1 MLILFICFCRLVPGE
16 RIFSR
21 FFHGS
26 KWNTGS
32 SLCRKQRQNGWC
44 ARGSA
49 GDSNVTVAQAQCGL
63 SIARKANLL
72 LPHPPRLHSTR
83 RSCVLQTET
92 PGHLPNQKEPS
103 RKTQVEDWN
112 SLHSFPK
119 HHGWGYLL
127 TVLLSVLSVC
137 SADTSAA
144 LLLREKLKVVL
155 YFNSSLNQNYERIHT
170 GQN

>member
-1 MLILFICFCRLVPGE
+1 MGASETRGHPFAGSRSRTGDVHESRLVTVTWQWRRPSAA
-16 RIFSR
+16 R
-21 FFHGS
+21 
-26 KWNTGS
+26 
-32 SLCRKQRQNGWC
+32 QRRC
-44 ARGSA
+44 S
-49 GDSNVTVAQAQCGL
+49 CGL
-63 SIARKANLL
+63 SIARNANLL

-112 SLHSFPK
+112 SLHSFLK

-144 LLLREKLKVVL
+144 LLLREKLKVAL
-155 YFNSSLNQNYERIHT
+155 YLNSSLNKNYVCIHT